1 MRNLLACSPQ
11 LSLVLATNLISQFHS
26 TNRAH
31 GITLKYKNMT
41 TCRESE
47 CLDTELNVNYTVLR
61 HLTHHY
67 KKLYNSCKFHGPI
80 YTTTEVTAFQKL
92 EKTKKH
98 EFASLKTAKVPLFKH
113 PYHAKYLEY
122 WAKILH
128 TAYIHVYRH
137 LAKFSC
143 NLEMVTR
150 KSFGNLT
157 HFKWND
163 PEVILLSSMFN
174 RVKIIQKPED
184 SRTLTWTPLPPTIYL
199 NQGVTLTSKL

>member
-1 MRNLLACSPQ
+1 MELSAKVDRIFLEVSNTASSDIIICICRTVMTMRNLLACSPQ

-122 WAKILH
+122 
-128 TAYIHVYRH
+128 
-137 LAKFSC
+137 
-143 NLEMVTR
+143 
-150 KSFGNLT
+150 
-157 HFKWND
+157 
-163 PEVILLSSMFN
+163 
-174 RVKIIQKPED
+174 
-184 SRTLTWTPLPPTIYL
+184 
-199 NQGVTLTSKL
+199 